1 MTHIPSSSRSI
12 TVGNFMHH
20 NVSHCMPNGKWR
32 VRRSSFARDTETST
46 RVACVRSPSARIG
59 CHGRFAT
66 LARTGTVREM
76 EAADWASLSDQES
89 TESLRLNGVRDF
101 GQGAQEHVRQ

>member
-1 MTHIPSSSRSI
+1 MYHIVCRTVNGVSDEVRLGETPKPARESRALPS
-12 TVGNFMHH
+12 G
-20 NVSHCMPNGKWR
+20 
-32 VRRSSFARDTETST
+32 
-46 RVACVRSPSARIG
+46 RIRY
-59 CHGRFAT
+59 HGRFAT
-66 LARTGTVREM
+66 PARTGTVREM